1 MKKFDTVQ
9 KLVTVQMFF
18 YLETEEI
25 HLDPNT
31 AFSKTKSNRINN
43 EKNKKTHKKAEEI
56 KVSIYRI

>member
-18 YLETEEI
+18 YFETDEI

-31 AFSKTKSNRINN
+31 AFNKTKSNRINN
-43 EKNKKTHKKAEEI
+43 EKNKKPTRKQK
-56 KVSIYRI
+56 R

>member
-43 EKNKKTHKKAEEI
+43 EKKQKTPQESRRDKSK
-56 KVSIYRI
+56 YL

>member
-31 AFSKTKSNRINN
+31 AFSKIKSNRINN
-43 EKNKKTHKKAEEI
+43 EKNKPTRKQK
-56 KVSIYRI
+56 R